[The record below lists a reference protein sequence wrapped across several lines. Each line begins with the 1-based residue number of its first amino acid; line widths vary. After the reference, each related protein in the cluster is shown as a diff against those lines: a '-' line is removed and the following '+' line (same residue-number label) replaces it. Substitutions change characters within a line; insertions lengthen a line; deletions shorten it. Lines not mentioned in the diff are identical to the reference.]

1 METLVALTE
10 VDEWRELT
18 RQYRRESRRRR
29 YQRKAERAR
38 RRKEKLEEVLSAQY
52 LRMERERRERE
63 DTNEVRGRGS
73 RRVVMWVEGHTRE
86 VAGSAMDQEAR
97 PRPSVWSRLGVLGGA
112 ATLPAGTLHCSD
124 LFCEQVK

>member
-18 RQYRRESRRRR
+18 KQYRRESRRRR
-29 YQRKAERAR
+29 GQKKAERAR

-52 LRMERERRERE
+52 LRLERQRAERENTYEE
-63 DTNEVRGRGS
+63 RGRGS

-86 VAGSAMDQEAR
+86 EAGSAMDEEAR

-112 ATLPAGTLHCSD
+112 APLSGTAHCSD

>member
-1 METLVALTE
+1 MTE
-10 VDEWRELT
+10 VDEWRQLT
-18 RQYRRESRRRR
+18 KQYRREGRRRR
-29 YQRKAERAR
+29 RQKKAERAQ
-38 RRKEKLEEVLSAQY
+38 RRKEKLEEVLGAEY

-63 DTNEVRGRGS
+63 DTNEVRVRGS

-86 VAGSAMDQEAR
+86 EAGSAMDQEAR

-112 ATLPAGTLHCSD
+112 APLPGTPHCSD